1 MNNSNTSKEAF
12 VESREYTGQ
21 VFFYGLSKTNPDSNA
36 VIVVDR
42 VINPLEFD
50 TTTIPGLSISTGG
63 GNMSGIF
70 ALWTPLTNVD
80 DEGKSLG
87 TDEDG
92 KRIVKALFKFPKQ
105 KSIFMKHMKRGLD
118 VGKMFNLTIDMND
131 PLLDEN
137 NQAGGMYWCKRS

>member
-1 MNNSNTSKEAF
+1 VKNSNTSNEAY
-12 VESREYTGQ
+12 VETREYTGQ

-118 VGKMFNLTIDMND
+118 VGKMFNLIIDMTD

-137 NQAGGMYWCKRS
+137 NQPGGMYWCKKS